1 VSARATAGEITR
13 GLLRAFDDLERAASE
28 VHGRPK
34 VSEAGVVTSVGGGI
48 ATVRGLPGIAVD
60 EMVEFAGGELGVATD
75 LWPDGV
81 GIVLL
86 AHDAGIGAGALVT
99 RTHRVLEVPVGDA
112 LVGRVVDALGVP
124 LDQRGEVRASRRL
137 PIERAAPSI
146 VDRAPVTEPLHTGI
160 KVIDALFPI
169 GRGQRELLV
178 GDRQTGKSSV
188 TLATV
193 LAQRDTGV
201 RCVYCLIGQRGAA
214 TARLVATLE
223 RENAMAYTTVVVAG
237 SSDPPGLRQIAPF
250 AAMSIGEAFMEHGHD
265 VLVVLDD
272 LTQHARAYREL
283 SLLLRRPPGREAY
296 PGDVFYLHAR
306 LLERA
311 TRLTERR
318 GGGSLTALPVIETQ
332 AQNMSAYIPTN
343 LISITDGQIV
353 LSPQLAA
360 RGVLPAVAVG
370 LSVSRVGG
378 KAQLAA
384 YRAVAGRLRLAYAQY
399 EELERFAR
407 FGADLDEDT
416 RDALIRGE
424 RVREVLKQDALVTIP
439 VCEQLAVLLAASNGL
454 LDEVP
459 LEEVADVEREIRDA
473 VRRELTEACDRVA
486 AGTELSDGDRECFLA
501 HARRVVDAHLGG
513 EP

>member
-1 VSARATAGEITR
+1 LRGIAADETVVCAGGAGGVAAGLGQGGVGVVS
-13 GLLRAFDDLERAASE
+13 LDDDADI
-28 VHGRPK
+28 
-34 VSEAGVVTSVGGGI
+34 EAG
-48 ATVRGLPGIAVD
+48 AV
-60 EMVEFAGGELGVATD
+60 
-75 LWPDGV
+75 
-81 GIVLL
+81 
-86 AHDAGIGAGALVT
+86 VT
-99 RTHRVLEVPVGDA
+99 RTRRPPEVPVGDA
-112 LVGRVVDALGVP
+112 LVGRVVNPLGAP
-124 LDQRGEVRASRRL
+124 LDGRGEIRTDRFL
-137 PIERAAPSI
+137 PIERPAPTI
-146 VDRAPVTEPLHTGI
+146 IDRAPVTEPLHTGV

-178 GDRQTGKSSV
+178 GDRQTGKSSL
-188 TLATV
+188 TLSAV

-201 RCVYCLIGQRGAA
+201 LCVYCLIGQRGAA
-214 TARLVATLE
+214 SARLVAALE
-223 RENAMAYTTVVVAG
+223 REDALAYTTVVVAS

-250 AAMSIGEAFMEHGHD
+250 AAMSIGEAFMERGHD

-311 TRLTERR
+311 THLSERR

-353 LSPQLAA
+353 LSPLLAA
-360 RGVLPAVAVG
+360 RGVLPAVDVG

-378 KAQLAA
+378 KAQVAA
-384 YRAVAGRLRLAYAQY
+384 YRSVAGRLRLAYAQY

-407 FGADLDEDT
+407 FGADLDDDT
-416 RDALIRGE
+416 RRALIRGE
-424 RVREVLKQDALVTIP
+424 RVREVLKQDALETIP
-439 VCEQLAVLLAASNGL
+439 VCEQVAVLLAAGNGL

-459 LEEVADVEREIRDA
+459 LSEVADVERAIRFA
-473 VRRELTEACDRVA
+473 VHRELTETCDRVL
-486 AGTELSDGDRECFLA
+486 AGADLSDRDRERFLD
-501 HARRVVDAHLGG
+501 HARRVVEAHLGG

>member
-1 VSARATAGEITR
+1 MSARATTSDTTR
-13 GLLRAFDDLERAASE
+13 DLLRAFDALEQAARE
-28 VHGRPK
+28 VQARPK
-34 VSEAGVVTSVGGGI
+34 VSEAGVVASVGGGI

-60 EMVEFAGGELGVATD
+60 ETVVFEGGELGVATD
-75 LWPDGV
+75 LWSDGV
-81 GIVLL
+81 GVVLL
-86 AHDAGIGAGALVT
+86 DRDAGIEAGALVT
-99 RTHRVLEVPVGDA
+99 RTHRAIEVPVGDA
-112 LVGRVVDALGVP
+112 LVGRVVNPLGAP
-124 LDQRGEVRASRRL
+124 LDQRGEIRADRYL
-137 PIERAAPSI
+137 PIERPAPAI

-160 KVIDALFPI
+160 KVIDALIPI

-188 TLATV
+188 ALSAV
-193 LAQRDTGV
+193 LAQRDSGV

-214 TARLVATLE
+214 SARLVATLE
-223 RENAMAYTTVVVAG
+223 REDAMAYTTVVVA
-237 SSDPPGLRQIAPF
+237 SSSEPPGLRQAAPF
-250 AAMSIGEAFMEHGHD
+250 AAMSIGEAFMERGHD

-311 TRLTERR
+311 THLSERR

-332 AQNMSAYIPTN
+332 AQNMAAYIPTN

-360 RGVLPAVAVG
+360 RGVLPAVDVG

-407 FGADLDEDT
+407 FGADLDDDT
-416 RDALIRGE
+416 RHALIRGE
-424 RVREVLKQDALVTIP
+424 RVREVLKQDALASIP
-439 VCEQLAVLLAASNGL
+439 VCEQVAVLLAASSGL

-459 LEEVADVEREIRDA
+459 LAEVADVERAIRHA
-473 VRRELTEACDRVA
+473 VHRELTDACDRVV
-486 AGTELSDGDRECFLA
+486 AGAELSDRDREQFFA
-501 HARRVVDAHLGG
+501 HARHEVDAHLGG
-513 EP
+513 EA